1 MIRFYEGEDGKLLV
15 SILGENFQR
24 LLHTCKE
31 FGGKFNNTAYDKDG
45 DPVFKVWE
53 FDLLAGSSLA
63 DAFLKIEPNT
73 IIPEFVL
80 NAAPEK
86 DAEFKK
92 FRACIDPTCVQGSFR
107 GEYQKRAVLKGIS
120 ENR

>member
-63 DAFLKIEPNT
+63 DAFIKT
-73 IIPEFVL
+73 PEEVKTDDFFG
-80 NAAPEK
+80 
-86 DAEFKK
+86 AEQFP
-92 FRACIDPTCVQGSFR
+92 RA
-107 GEYQKRAVLKGIS
+107 
-120 ENR
+120 